1 MKRGGKLKTERKGG
15 KKERKREKEREERK
29 GNRGNEEEPEE
40 KKERDVR
47 NVNRRVTVTPRA
59 DEAPST
65 GCCSRAWLG
74 LACGG
79 KAAALPAVIL
89 YRSMRHLS

>member
-1 MKRGGKLKTERKGG
+1 MKKKRG
-15 KKERKREKEREERK
+15 REKERVRKRERK
-29 GNRGNEEEPEE
+29 RKGKNERERETEGTRRSR
-40 KKERDVR
+40 KKKRRDVR

-79 KAAALPAVIL
+79 KAPALPAVIL